1 MSSTQRPAVVEQS
14 RAGTRIPTGG
24 RPLYRR
30 EPWLAVLLA
39 SLVITSMALFLPDGV
54 RRLVLYVGL
63 ALGLIGVVLLMLHK
77 PDPAEEAAWRDH
89 TRDDE

>member
-1 MSSTQRPAVVEQS
+1 MSSAQRPAAVEQS
-14 RAGTRIPTGG
+14 RAVTRIPTGS

-39 SLVITSMALFLPDGV
+39 SLILTATAVFLPDGI

-63 ALGLIGVVLLMLHK
+63 GLGMIGVVLLMLHK
-77 PDPAEEAAWRDH
+77 PDPVEDAAWRDH
-89 TRDDE
+89 TGNDE